1 MIIISIIKNIKLIK
15 FDVEKYKNYLT
26 KELILKIT
34 DLNNRLEKN
43 ENIEYQN
50 SDPTSLSIYKII
62 ILDEYMY
69 DICILNKDY
78 FIITFK
84 KDLLKVYKK
93 EFFIKENKL
102 NLVNIFSNESKA
114 IIKIVKLNDNRIA
127 GKNFKNNNII
137 YIYSFSNNYTSFKL
151 EKEIIITDMEGFEM
165 IKFKQFLVLRDNK
178 KINIL

>member
-1 MIIISIIKNIKLIK
+1 MKKSQYNYDNYISIIKNIKLIK

-34 DLNNRLEKN
+34 DLNNLLEKN

-84 KDLLKVYKK
+84 KELLKVYKK
-93 EFFIKENKL
+93 EFL
-102 NLVNIFSNESKA
+102 
-114 IIKIVKLNDNRIA
+114 
-127 GKNFKNNNII
+127 
-137 YIYSFSNNYTSFKL
+137 
-151 EKEIIITDMEGFEM
+151 
-165 IKFKQFLVLRDNK
+165 
-178 KINIL
+178 

>member
-34 DLNNRLEKN
+34 DLNNLLEKN

-84 KDLLKVYKK
+84 KELLKVYKK
-93 EFFIKENKL
+93 EFL
-102 NLVNIFSNESKA
+102 
-114 IIKIVKLNDNRIA
+114 
-127 GKNFKNNNII
+127 
-137 YIYSFSNNYTSFKL
+137 
-151 EKEIIITDMEGFEM
+151 
-165 IKFKQFLVLRDNK
+165 
-178 KINIL
+178 